1 MKQQYSNGIN
11 NKGILITVRTGSTR
25 LPNKA
30 TLKFG
35 GSTTIEYLIGRLK
48 KVKNDVNIILC
59 TTTLDRDQILV
70 DIANKHK
77 ISYFQGSEKDKLD
90 RWLKACLKFDID
102 YFVTADGDDLFCDPK
117 MIDLA
122 FNQFEN
128 KNPDMIKSE
137 NIVCGAFTYGIKFS
151 ALAKVCEIK
160 DSDDT
165 EMMWH
170 YFIDTGLFEVQELE
184 GVDSKYFRDDIRLT
198 LDYKED
204 LEFFKQIIK
213 LSGNPK
219 GFLGMEEILKICDNN
234 PDLKNIN
241 LFRQSEFL
249 ENQAKNR
256 KIKIKDKF
264 SV

>member
-1 MKQQYSNGIN
+1 MNQQYLNGIN

-35 GSTTIEYLIGRLK
+35 NSTTIEYLIDRMK
-48 KVKNDVNIILC
+48 NVKNDVNIILC

-70 DIANKHK
+70 DIAKQHK

-90 RWLKACLKFDID
+90 RWLKACLKFGID
-102 YFVTADGDDLFCDPK
+102 YFVTADGDDLFCDPG

-122 FNQFEN
+122 FKQFEM

-137 NIVCGAFTYGIKFS
+137 DTVCGAFTYGIKFE
-151 ALAKVCEIK
+151 ALKKVCEIK
-160 DSDDT
+160 DSEDT

-170 YFIDTGLFEVQELE
+170 YFIDTGLFEIQELE
-184 GVDSKYFRDDIRLT
+184 GVNPKYFRNDIRMT
-198 LDYKED
+198 LDYEED
-204 LEFFKQIIK
+204 LNFFKKVID
-213 LSGNPK
+213 LSNNPES
-219 GFLGMEEILKICDNN
+219 FISMEEILKICDNN
-234 PDLKNIN
+234 PDIKNIN
-241 LFRQSEFL
+241 YFRQSEFL
-249 ENQAKNR
+249 DNQAENK

-264 SV
+264 AT